1 MIGRQGGGDGQAF
14 VYREGRVLA
23 DFDGKAYGPDYLTL
37 ACGERVMLLASRQED
52 AGWAYGACGS
62 GARGWFPLSYW
73 EAMEAPK
80 GPAAAAATSSG
91 MHGRPEGLASTAAAA
106 ASPMVASAA
115 VAAQDEYGDSGLAG
129 VDQAPGRP
137 PMPSWVKAS
146 RTNSENLNA
155 GRTMASRGMAGV
167 SGAAGGL
174 SNSMSSLLAGAGSE
188 AAASV
193 GQPRRG
199 PARPA
204 GAVGDGRAV
213 SEESMASLM
222 SVLARSALDP
232 TTAAGAQTQPAR
244 AAARAA
250 AQADNPGRQIL
261 SILHG
266 ESEAS
271 EPRPQPAAAQA
282 RATASVQG
290 PRRGAPADFSSS
302 AGPAAAGPSSAS
314 SCSAAVLGEGS
325 RLAEATARFVEDPR
339 SGLRGPPSTALPQTA
354 LPFNSWQRG
363 VYSRAVL
370 LQARTVAT
378 EDMPETAEE
387 RARVLGIQLMPRF
400 TPQVSRLTARADS
413 DGFEDDASRSIRED
427 DSGPG
432 IREGAIATLLQLA
445 GGSAKVGQLAA
456 AVLALGIKTGSH
468 REVCQSICV
477 EVCNKPDMF
486 VPLPEGALG
495 VLELNK
501 LTVALRS
508 GMPNG
513 GTDASP

>member
-174 SNSMSSLLAGAGSE
+174 SNSMSSLLAGAAAEGLLGAGSE

-266 ESEAS
+266 ESE
-271 EPRPQPAAAQA
+271 
-282 RATASVQG
+282 
-290 PRRGAPADFSSS
+290 ADFSSS

>member
-266 ESEAS
+266 ESEA
-271 EPRPQPAAAQA
+271 
-282 RATASVQG
+282 
-290 PRRGAPADFSSS
+290 DFSSS